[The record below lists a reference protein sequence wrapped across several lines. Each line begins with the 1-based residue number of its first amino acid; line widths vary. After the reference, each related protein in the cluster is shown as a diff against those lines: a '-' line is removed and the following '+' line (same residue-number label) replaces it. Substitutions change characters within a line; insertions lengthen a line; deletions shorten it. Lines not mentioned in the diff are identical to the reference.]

1 MTAPVIS
8 AGTEG
13 QECRLAFI
21 LPQQYSLATAPIPL
35 DPRVALREVGA
46 RTVAVKRF
54 SGNCPAEHVQQQAEE
69 LRGEL
74 ARDGYSLHASAQAG
88 EYELARYNPPFTI
101 PILKT
106 NEVHL
111 LLDESCLNK

>member
-1 MTAPVIS
+1 M
-8 AGTEG
+8 
-13 QECRLAFI
+13 
-21 LPQQYSLATAPIPL
+21 PL
-35 DPRVALREVGA
+35 DAP
-46 RTVAVKRF
+46 
-54 SGNCPAEHVQQQAEE
+54 PACTH
-69 LRGEL
+69 
-74 ARDGYSLHASAQAG
+74 QAG